1 VWLIVSI
8 LTHHRRD
15 AGPSSDGVPE
25 RSRCAATMPD
35 PSETKGPIPSQTEG
49 TQLATPS
56 RPRHRLWRH
65 VQWGLALLL
74 AGLAAWLSVRQ
85 IHWPTLMST
94 LVGTDLPL
102 LAGALGTVLATT
114 LVKAAR
120 WHVLLRL
127 CAARTSGIRVL
138 RVLLIGQ
145 MGNILL
151 PARLGDVGRAVLVG
165 PQATGGIPAVLGTIL
180 VEKTLDGAMGLL
192 VLIGLVL
199 WMPMPSWLYGPIVGI
214 SALVGGL
221 LVLLVLAT
229 VPATAHPLVSWL
241 PARLQPAQGRLGRLL
256 AGLKLGL
263 GLFRQPANALLA
275 LALSIAVWGLAALTN
290 VVTFA
295 ALDISAPA
303 WSIWLVLV
311 IGYLANSLPTVPA
324 QVGVFEYT
332 HMLALTV
339 AGVSQEPAL
348 AYSLILHLLVH
359 GPPAILGPVSMI
371 WEGMDWAKLKD
382 ARL

>member
-1 VWLIVSI
+1 MLV
-8 LTHHRRD
+8 
-15 AGPSSDGVPE
+15 
-25 RSRCAATMPD
+25 
-35 PSETKGPIPSQTEG
+35 
-49 TQLATPS
+49 
-56 RPRHRLWRH
+56 
-65 VQWGLALLL
+65 
-74 AGLAAWLSVRQ
+74 
-85 IHWPTLMST
+85 ST
-94 LVGTDLPL
+94 LVGADLLL
-102 LAGALGTVLATT
+102 LAGALGTVLSTT

-127 CAARTSGIRVL
+127 CDARTSGVRVL

-145 MGNILL
+145 MGNIFL
-151 PARLGDVGRAVLVG
+151 PMRLGDVGRAVLVG

-192 VLIGLVL
+192 VLIGLVF
-199 WMPMPSWLYGPIVGI
+199 WMPMPSWLYGPIVGVG
-214 SALVGGL
+214 ALVGGL

-229 VPATAHPLVSWL
+229 VPDTPHPLVGWL
-241 PARLQPAQGRLGRLL
+241 PDRLQLARQREGRLGRIL

-290 VVTFA
+290 VFIFA

-303 WSIWLVLV
+303 WSIWLALV
-311 IGYLANSLPTVPA
+311 TGYMANFLPTVPA

-348 AYSLILHLLVH
+348 AYSLILHLLVY

-371 WEGMDWAKLKD
+371 WEGMNWTRLKD
-382 ARL
+382 AHL